1 MGVHKISGSDIDVFK
16 WQLTREATTDEALI
30 AELKAEIAR
39 LKQAGA
45 LAKAP
50 RDEETNFQDIG
61 AKSANEEESCMN
73 GSIAGVR
80 ASVGKNS
87 CMTTVKLA
95 KRTNNAEFFD
105 MDGSFAASQY
115 KRDKK
120 N

>member
-1 MGVHKISGSDIDVFK
+1 MAQS
-16 WQLTREATTDEALI
+16 QE
-30 AELKAEIAR
+30 
-39 LKQAGA
+39 
-45 LAKAP
+45 
-50 RDEETNFQDIG
+50 
-61 AKSANEEESCMN
+61 
-73 GSIAGVR
+73 R